1 VVPLFYL
8 KWEMEILNLAKW
20 AIVRSIQAAI
30 KIIVSM
36 EIEYIVPKK
45 ILNNLNIGLYRG
57 GSY

>member
-1 VVPLFYL
+1 
-8 KWEMEILNLAKW
+8 MEILNLAKW